1 MRPGG
6 QEARRPGQED
16 GVQEEDPLQEQG
28 RPQPG
33 GAAPG
38 GGGGHLVQQGQALQG
53 EDQQPSRQQCCGSGI
68 EIETITCLCD
78 SPLLVVTGQQIP
90 KA

>member
-53 EDQQPSRQQCCGSGI
+53 EDQQPSRQQCTMGQSPKGI
-68 EIETITCLCD
+68 VFFLELAIF
-78 SPLLVVTGQQIP
+78 
-90 KA
+90 